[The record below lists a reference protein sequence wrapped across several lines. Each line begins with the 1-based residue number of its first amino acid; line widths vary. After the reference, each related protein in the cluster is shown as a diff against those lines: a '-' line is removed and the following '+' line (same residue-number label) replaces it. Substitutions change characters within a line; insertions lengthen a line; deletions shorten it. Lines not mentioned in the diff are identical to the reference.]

1 MIGRWNALKCS
12 CNEKCDHAEL
22 CEYMQGF
29 YKYHCKSMF
38 DVSKTYFPGVILGP
52 SENSSPQLVSQAGY
66 EPVPVTLLLSFE

>member
-1 MIGRWNALKCS
+1 
-12 CNEKCDHAEL
+12 
-22 CEYMQGF
+22 
-29 YKYHCKSMF
+29 MF